1 MPLNDKQIRPFLIN
15 FLNSS
20 VNKPQKVMEE
30 LSVCY
35 GDAIADVVAIYNILH
50 CFEIKGETDS
60 IHRIQHQG
68 QFYNKSFLKITL
80 VTTKNHLNSALKL
93 TPDYWG
99 ILLAANSNHGAV
111 FKKIRPPK
119 KNPEFSKE
127 EALHTLWKDELLDI
141 SKKKDIPV
149 KAKMS
154 KKVISHILSE
164 NLSDNFVAKTIS
176 LSIQKRIYNS
186 KPSYI

>member
-1 MPLNDKQIRPFLIN
+1 MPLNDKQIRPFLVN
-15 FLNSS
+15 FLNSA

-35 GDAIADVVAIYNILH
+35 GDAIADVVAVYNTLH
-50 CFEIKGETDS
+50 CFEIKGETDT
-60 IHRIQHQG
+60 IQRIQHQG

-80 VTTKNHLNSALKL
+80 VTTENHLNYALKSI
-93 TPDYWG
+93 PEYWG
-99 ILLAANSNHGAV
+99 ILLATKSEQGAV
-111 FKKIRPPK
+111 FKKIRNPK
-119 KNPEFSKE
+119 RNPEFSKE
-127 EALHTLWKDELLDI
+127 EALHTLWKEELLDI
-141 SKKKDIPV
+141 SKKKDIPL
-149 KAKMS
+149 KTKMN

-164 NLSDNFVAKTIS
+164 NLSDNFIAKTIS